1 MMSAPHYRLF
11 IGGDWVDSAEAYEI
25 GSPAT
30 GELIATVAKGST
42 DDVDR
47 AVAAAKAAHAAGEWR
62 RTPPE
67 ERSAV
72 LHAVAGRLADRV
84 DELAALQSRENGATI
99 RVTSALH
106 LGLSIGQLHYLADL
120 AKTYEFEKAG
130 PDIGPIPAEG
140 ILRREPLGV
149 VAAIVPWNI
158 PLLVIVWKIAPAL
171 AAGNTVVLKPDE
183 HAPLIALEL
192 AKEFEAA
199 GLPKGVLNVVT
210 GDGDPVGAHLSG
222 HPDVRKVA
230 FTGSTQVGKSILSK
244 SAGTVKR
251 VTLELGGKGPNIVLD
266 DADLPLAVDGALFAA
281 LANNGEA
288 CEAGTRLLVP
298 TSLKDEIVGRL
309 VERAKTLK
317 LGDPLDLGTD
327 VGPVITRN
335 QRDRILNYIAA
346 ARQEGATVALGGGVP
361 RGPEFE
367 VGNWVEPTIVTD
379 VTNDQ
384 RIAREEVF
392 GPVLTVLTYDTVDEA
407 VVIANDTDYG
417 LSAGVWGGRRGPCP
431 GRGQAAGRRH
441 GVRER
446 LARHQSGVP
455 LRWHQAER
463 PGPRRRPRRPR
474 RLHRT
479 EVHLGR
485 PEWRARE
492 PRGVRVGTRN
502 PALRMRPRAE
512 GAQCSRQPTR
522 TSTRR
527 SELRAGEARR
537 ARCTGRSPSTSW
549 WV

>member
-1 MMSAPHYRLF
+1 
-11 IGGDWVDSAEAYEI
+11 
-25 GSPAT
+25 
-30 GELIATVAKGST
+30 
-42 DDVDR
+42 
-47 AVAAAKAAHAAGEWR
+47 
-62 RTPPE
+62 
-67 ERSAV
+67 
-72 LHAVAGRLADRV
+72 
-84 DELAALQSRENGATI
+84 
-99 RVTSALH
+99 
-106 LGLSIGQLHYLADL
+106 
-120 AKTYEFEKAG
+120 
-130 PDIGPIPAEG
+130 
-140 ILRREPLGV
+140 
-149 VAAIVPWNI
+149 
-158 PLLVIVWKIAPAL
+158 
-171 AAGNTVVLKPDE
+171 
-183 HAPLIALEL
+183 
-192 AKEFEAA
+192 
-199 GLPKGVLNVVT
+199 VLNVVT
-210 GDGDPVGAHLSG
+210 GDGDPVGAHLRG

-417 LSAGVWGGRRGPCP
+417 LSAGVWGGDEDRALDVARRLD
-431 GRGQAAGRRH
+431 AGMVYVNDWH
-441 GVRER
+441 VINPAYPFGGTK
-446 LARHQSGVP
+446 QSG
-455 LRWHQAER
+455 
-463 PGPRRRPRRPR
+463 
-474 RLHRT
+474 
-479 EVHLGR
+479 LGR
-485 PEWRARE
+485 EGGPDALDAYTEQKYISVDRSGGLENRAAFAL
-492 PRGVRVGTRN
+492 VLGT
-502 PALRMRPRAE
+502 P
-512 GAQCSRQPTR
+512 
-522 TSTRR
+522 
-527 SELRAGEARR
+527 
-537 ARCTGRSPSTSW
+537 PSA
-549 WV
+549 